1 MKQTE
6 QTLPQAQ
13 PAGAGLSLD
22 FTAMATAF
30 RELVDSYQDVQT
42 AETNREKSSA
52 LRGHTVA
59 LLRYIDAIDQA
70 LPTETKTK

>member
-1 MKQTE
+1 
-6 QTLPQAQ
+6 
-13 PAGAGLSLD
+13 
-22 FTAMATAF
+22 MATAF